1 MRPHLKI
8 ILTILV
14 VSIIIK
20 IIHSLIKRT
29 SISIKSF
36 AFDHMDDNSLT
47 LGNSNVHIPALGE
60 GIYAVSL
67 MRNLSGIKNRIMY
80 MGPLRINTFQTQL
93 EKIDVFF
100 KKSIADGFSYV
111 ALFSIGSTHEKNV
124 LEIIRTGISIGE
136 LDDVSSILK
145 NYDIKK
151 LISFSNG
158 LKKPYIFIRNTQTG
172 DVIERTGSTGGKL
185 IANL

>member
-80 MGPLRINTFQTQL
+80 MGPLRIKTQL
-93 EKIDVFF
+93 EKIDAFF
-100 KKSIADGFSYV
+100 KKSIIDGFSYV

-136 LDDVSSILK
+136 LDDVSSIFRS
-145 NYDIKK
+145 YDIKK
-151 LISFSNG
+151 LISFSHG
-158 LKKPYIFIRNTQTG
+158 LKKPYIFIRNTRTG

>member
-8 ILTILV
+8 ILIVLV
-14 VSIIIK
+14 TSIIIK
-20 IIHSLIKRT
+20 IIHSLVKRT

-36 AFDHMDDNSLT
+36 SFDHTDENSLV
-47 LGNSNVHIPALGE
+47 LGNSNVHIPSLGD

-67 MRNLSGIKNRIMY
+67 KRNLSGIKNRIMY
-80 MGPLRINTFQTQL
+80 MGSLRINTFQTQIG
-93 EKIDVFF
+93 KIDTFF
-100 KKSIADGFSYV
+100 QKSMNDGFSYV

-136 LDDVSSILK
+136 LDDVSQTFQD
-145 NYDIKK
+145 YGIKK
-151 LISFSNG
+151 FISFSHG